1 VGTAQEL
8 ERVRRELRDVTQPT
22 RLATFA
28 GGRAVLFDD
37 RVEIDRCVIGLVPGA
52 TLTDVVVT
60 GAGRSGVVYLS
71 VSGPDGSRSLRLK
84 PDEADDARHFAA
96 AVRDAAGRVH
106 DVQAERD
113 RRIQELGTRVA
124 ELTAGTPRRPG
135 RDAVLV
141 GDVVGGPGEP
151 GPADPLVDDVP
162 DPEHW
167 PSRAERDAAR
177 AAASGAGADAVHL
190 VTDVPGPFVEE
201 SGGGT
206 APAKPPGAKPPK
218 AAKRTKPP
226 KAARPPRRRG
236 RRKPRE
242 ARAPR
247 EPRRLRRPLAALL
260 GVLLVVGGTAGAAGL
275 LRDRGLPRLTGS
287 GDPAAPERPAPE
299 APDEPEAREPGPAPA
314 DEPAADPAEE
324 SALARAAAAVR
335 KRLGRAGVDV
345 LDVVADGGTL
355 TIDVRQRDPGSMMR
369 QTGQVF
375 ADVHASG
382 ADPRTTVLQHYAM
395 VRDPVT
401 GQERL
406 GVVGVYEVTR
416 EQGEEIDFEAWGDIS
431 WDSFL
436 TYRNEDW
443 QP

>member
-8 ERVRRELRDVTQPT
+8 ERVRRELRDVTLPA
-22 RLATFA
+22 RLATFS

-37 RVEIDRCVIGLVPGA
+37 RVEIDRFVIGLVPGA

-84 PDEADDARHFAA
+84 SDEADDARLFAA
-96 AVRDAAGRVH
+96 AIRDAAARVH

-124 ELTAGTPRRPG
+124 ELTADPGRRPE
-135 RDAVLV
+135 RDGVLV
-141 GDVVGGPGEP
+141 GDVVTGPGGPGGPE
-151 GPADPLVDDVP
+151 PADPIVDDVP

-177 AAASGAGADAVHL
+177 AAASGAGAVHL
-190 VTDVPGPFVEE
+190 VTDVPGPFVDE
-201 SGGGT
+201 SEGGPAAAE
-206 APAKPPGAKPPK
+206 APRPERRKAPK
-218 AAKRTKPP
+218 Q
-226 KAARPPRRRG
+226 PRQRR

-242 ARAPR
+242 PR
-247 EPRRLRRPLAALL
+247 EPRDPRRLRRPLAALL
-260 GVLLVVGGTAGAAGL
+260 GVLLVVGGTAGAVQL
-275 LRDRGLPRLTGS
+275 LRDGQLPGRTGS
-287 GDPAAPERPAPE
+287 AGAAPPGNRAPE
-299 APDEPEAREPGPAPA
+299 KPSAREPEQRREDGPAV
-314 DEPAADPAEE
+314 DPAEE
-324 SALARAAAAVR
+324 SALARATAAVR
-335 KRLGRAGVDV
+335 KRLGRADIDV
-345 LDVVADGGTL
+345 LDVVAEGGTL
-355 TIDVRQRDPGSMMR
+355 TIDVRQRDPGSMAR
-369 QTGQVF
+369 QTGLVF
-375 ADVHASG
+375 AGVHASG
-382 ADPRTTVLQHYAM
+382 AHPRTTVLQHYAM

-416 EQGEEIDFEAWGDIS
+416 EQGEEINFEAWGDLS

-436 TYRNEDW
+436 TYRDPDW